1 MENKITLFLFFLLFS
16 FIAPTFGQTV
26 INDFESG
33 SPTNYE
39 KFGATLA
46 IVANP
51 NPTGNTTANVARIGR
66 TTTNWYEGTSFD
78 LASAYVIP
86 AGVTKYLHVLVN
98 FAAQADIGAR
108 FDITDA
114 NTFGG
119 STTIRATNLYT
130 DFGQWQDMV
139 FAVEGGGSGLTVNA
153 ILFHADIGVLN
164 EPAGR
169 NLNNTDT
176 FGYIDEFTFS
186 DIADATLNV
195 SNININNS
203 VSLYPNPTTDTFAV
217 NVAQGVHIAKM
228 SIYNS
233 LGKDIT
239 NNVAKLDNRTYNVS
253 NLSSGMYL
261 VVLVDDKGNFMNKKL
276 MINN

>member
-1 MENKITLFLFFLLFS
+1 MEKKITLFFLLS
-16 FIAPTFGQTV
+16 SLIAPAFGQTV

-51 NPTGNTTANVARIGR
+51 NTTGNTTANVAKIGR
-66 TTTNWYEGTSFD
+66 TTANWYEGISFD

-86 AGVTKYLHVLVN
+86 AGVTKYCHVWVN

-108 FDITDA
+108 FDVTDA

-119 STTIRATNLYT
+119 STTLRATNLYT

-139 FAVEGGGSGLTVNA
+139 FAVEGGAAGLTVNA

-176 FGYIDEFTFS
+176 FGYVDEFTFS
-186 DIADATLNV
+186 DNPEATLK
-195 SNININNS
+195 INNNRLNTN
-203 VSLYPNPTTDTFAV
+203 VLLCPNPTTDSFVV
-217 NVAQGVHIAKM
+217 NASLGTTIIEIL
-228 SIYNS
+228 IYNT
-233 LGKDIT
+233 LGKNIT
-239 NNVAKLDNRTYNVS
+239 STVTKKNKNTYDVS
-253 NLSSGMYL
+253 SLKPGVYM
-261 VVLVDDKGNFMNKKL
+261 VVLKDDNGNVINEKL
-276 MINN
+276 LINN